1 MNFHH
6 KRKCIS
12 NILNFILYEINSH
25 IYICTCRHIKYEI
38 KNVANAFPL
47 MMKIHVIGLNPKYLD
62 VYRTQ
67 FPSSVV
73 STICAVSIKEVSSH
87 ENECEV
93 LLRGPFFQVLQIYD
107 SKKKR
112 GIKRRLRILEMVMLN
127 TNRDHISTMQLSK
140 SDRRKKKQIE
150 RVILI
155 SCTVLLLLHYY
166 KMLAFINFYFKDNT
180 KYNICLLCIV
190 S

>member
-1 MNFHH
+1 MIDF
-6 KRKCIS
+6 RIAVD
-12 NILNFILYEINSH
+12 F
-25 IYICTCRHIKYEI
+25 IKYEI

-93 LLRGPFFQVLQIYD
+93 LLRGPFFQVLQI
-107 SKKKR
+107 
-112 GIKRRLRILEMVMLN
+112 
-127 TNRDHISTMQLSK
+127 
-140 SDRRKKKQIE
+140 
-150 RVILI
+150 VIDFI
-155 SCTVLLLLHYY
+155 YFYEIRACEDIMIQY
-166 KMLAFINFYFKDNT
+166 KV
-180 KYNICLLCIV
+180 NICCI
-190 S
+190 